1 MTLAPDV
8 RARRDSAHN
17 AGAQES
23 GPDAVDSFVLI
34 TVNGISE
41 KLHSREKSLFAPRA
55 AIKRERRSNARSAS
69 LLLSAAGAHAQS

>member
-8 RARRDSAHN
+8 RARKDSAHN

-34 TVNGISE
+34 TLNGISE
-41 KLHSREKSLFAPRA
+41 KLHSREKSLFAP
-55 AIKRERRSNARSAS
+55 KDVTKKERRSNARFAS

>member
-8 RARRDSAHN
+8 RARKDSAHN

-23 GPDAVDSFVLI
+23 GPDAADSFVLI
-34 TVNGISE
+34 TLNGISE
-41 KLHSREKSLFAPRA
+41 KLHSREKSLFAP
-55 AIKRERRSNARSAS
+55 KDVTKKERRSNARFAS